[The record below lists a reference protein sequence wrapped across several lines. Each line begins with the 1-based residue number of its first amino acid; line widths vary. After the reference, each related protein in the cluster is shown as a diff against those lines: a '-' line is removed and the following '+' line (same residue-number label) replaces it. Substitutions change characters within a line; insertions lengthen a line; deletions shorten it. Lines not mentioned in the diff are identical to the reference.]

1 MAENKEQIIKK
12 IQALLAKNTDNG
24 ATEYEAISAI
34 KMANTLMQKYFI
46 SENDIKDPF
55 VAEKCK
61 MVETKLIKSSYDFGI
76 FYADLANLFDCE
88 HFYNSQRI
96 AFYGFERDAELCGY
110 FYSLIVRSALREK
123 DKYMQSKEAI
133 RLKNYYHGRTI
144 AASFI
149 KGFLIRVAEKM
160 REMYKEKQTNIP
172 QSYGLVLVKK
182 KQKVDEQFS
191 SLGLKIKEVKGSD
204 INIGTSKAFIAGE
217 KVGDDFYITQ
227 GISNYQKD
235 NRQQIALK

>member
-1 MAENKEQIIKK
+1 MENKDLIVKK

-24 ATEYEAISAI
+24 ATEHEAISAI

-76 FYADLANLFDCE
+76 FYEDLSNLFDCK
-88 HFYNSQRI
+88 HFYTHQII
-96 AFYGFERDAELCGY
+96 AFYGFEQDAELCGY

-133 RLKNYYHGRTI
+133 RLKNYYHGRTCCI
-144 AASFI
+144 FYQRFFN
-149 KGFLIRVAEKM
+149 KGFQENERNV
-160 REMYKEKQTNIP
+160 
-172 QSYGLVLVKK
+172 
-182 KQKVDEQFS
+182 
-191 SLGLKIKEVKGSD
+191 
-204 INIGTSKAFIAGE
+204 
-217 KVGDDFYITQ
+217 
-227 GISNYQKD
+227 
-235 NRQQIALK
+235 

>member
-1 MAENKEQIIKK
+1 MENKDLIVKK

-24 ATEYEAISAI
+24 ATEHEAISAI

-61 MVETKLIKSSYDFGI
+61 MVEVRLIKSSYDFGI
-76 FYADLANLFDCE
+76 FYEDLSDLFDCK
-88 HFYNSQRI
+88 HFYNNQI
-96 AFYGFERDAELCGY
+96 ITFYGFEQDAELCGY

-149 KGFLIRVAEKM
+149 KGFLIRIAEKM

-191 SLGLKIKEVKGSD
+191 SLGLKIKEVTGSD

-217 KVGDDFYITQ
+217 KVGDDFHITQ
-227 GISNYQKD
+227 GINDCKKQCRKQIDFNY
-235 NRQQIALK
+235 